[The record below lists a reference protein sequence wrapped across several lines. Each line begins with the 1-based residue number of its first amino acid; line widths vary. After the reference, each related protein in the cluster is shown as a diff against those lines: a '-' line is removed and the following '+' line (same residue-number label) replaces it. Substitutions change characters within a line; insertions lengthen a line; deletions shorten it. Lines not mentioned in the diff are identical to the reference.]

1 MIAEIPIA
9 MSGERE
15 DLSSANALCVEATY
29 SELSEGLIYHFYS
42 HTILHSF
49 RAETF
54 LPVCTAYKTR

>member
-1 MIAEIPIA
+1 

-15 DLSSANALCVEATY
+15 DLSSVNALCVKATY

-42 HTILHSF
+42 HAILHSF

-54 LPVCTAYKTR
+54 LPACTAYKTR